1 LNENSQ
7 ILGKE
12 FLDKYMPEEITG
24 IQLPQPPKPTIV
36 QNTENQLSDFEQC
49 EVIRRNI
56 DKSESFVNGNRNHY
70 CGLLCAGLNR
80 IGIDNNTAYNYLVQ
94 FEQPDFTAVE
104 IHKIVLHTYKHTN
117 LHGCNPITNLK
128 IQNKSIAPKPIETPF
143 PMDGMPTVLSDLIND
158 SVKVYASPLEYF
170 ACTLLVACGSVVRK
184 NAVVDDGKFKNYPQL
199 WLMYIG
205 SSGIGKD
212 MPLKIAFKPIYELD
226 KISHE
231 LYIKEMIEWKSA
243 VAIAKKEKT
252 DLPAMPTLKMILID
266 DATPESL
273 YPCLQQN
280 GGLTLLRDELSGWFA
295 DFGRYAKSGEI
306 QRYLSM
312 FTNGTFTVTRVSK
325 EHLRISDPFYSIT
338 GGIQP
343 EILPATLNEN
353 QLKENGFAQRILFA
367 FPDVAIQPYYSE
379 AIPNPAF
386 AVRYNKLIQHLH
398 SVKFGTLTL
407 SAEAKKLY
415 VEFVNEMV
423 AERNN
428 TIIPYRQAFYSRFRM
443 HVLRISLVLEL
454 IKTYPN
460 GLNSDKTISFETM
473 KYAIDICRYFIACG
487 LKVEK
492 LVNQQ
497 NDNSKTDIKGF
508 AKQLLEKGV
517 TQMEVARLTELS
529 QSTIS
534 RLSKSE

>member
-1 LNENSQ
+1 MIQETNNSNIQ
-7 ILGKE
+7 KPLGTCE
-12 FLDKYMPEEITG
+12 PRGSEEIL
-24 IQLPQPPKPTIV
+24 INPTID
-36 QNTENQLSDFEQC
+36 LKSKM
-49 EVIRRNI
+49 NI
-56 DKSESFVNGNRNHY
+56 DIQKNS
-70 CGLLCAGLNR
+70 
-80 IGIDNNTAYNYLVQ
+80 
-94 FEQPDFTAVE
+94 
-104 IHKIVLHTYKHTN
+104 TN
-117 LHGCNPITNLK
+117 
-128 IQNKSIAPKPIETPF
+128 PF
-143 PMDGMPTVLSDLIND
+143 PMYGMPEVLADLIND

-170 ACTLLVACGSVVRK
+170 ACTLLVACGAVVRK
-184 NAVVDDGKFKNYPQL
+184 KAVVDDGKYKNYPQL
-199 WLMYIG
+199 WMMYIG

-295 DFGRYAKSGEI
+295 DFGRYAKSGEV

-325 EHLRISDPFYSIT
+325 EHVRISDPYFSLV

-367 FPDVAIQPYYSE
+367 FPDVAKQPYYSE
-379 AIPNPAF
+379 AIPNPVF
-386 AVRYNKLIQHLH
+386 AMRYNKLIEHLH
-398 SVKFGTLTL
+398 AVSFGTLTL
-407 SAEAKKLY
+407 ADDTKKVY
-415 VEFVNEMV
+415 IDFVNEMV
-423 AERNN
+423 RERNN
-428 TIIPYRQAFYSRFRM
+428 TDIPYRHALYSRFRM
-443 HVLRISLVLEL
+443 HVLRIALTIELV
-454 IKTYPN
+454 KTFPN
-460 GLNSDKTISFETM
+460 GLNKDRTITSETM
-473 KYAIDICRYFIACG
+473 KYAIDICRYFITCS

-492 LVNQQ
+492 LANQQ
-497 NDNSKTDIKGF
+497 NEKSKFNMKQHAKDLLAKGYTQLAIADITD
-508 AKQLLEKGV
+508 
-517 TQMEVARLTELS
+517 LS

-534 RLSKSE
+534 RLSNSE

>member
-1 LNENSQ
+1 MKEENEEEEQKKESPLDFGESSGADE
-7 ILGKE
+7 ILINKDTDIIKE
-12 FLDKYMPEEITG
+12 VRTD
-24 IQLPQPPKPTIV
+24 
-36 QNTENQLSDFEQC
+36 
-49 EVIRRNI
+49 I
-56 DKSESFVNGNRNHY
+56 DKNSGKTEAN
-70 CGLLCAGLNR
+70 
-80 IGIDNNTAYNYLVQ
+80 
-94 FEQPDFTAVE
+94 
-104 IHKIVLHTYKHTN
+104 
-117 LHGCNPITNLK
+117 
-128 IQNKSIAPKPIETPF
+128 PF
-143 PMDGMPTVLSDLIND
+143 PMYGMPEILADLIND

-184 NAVVDDGKFKNYPQL
+184 SAVLDDGKYKNYPQL

-226 KISHE
+226 RISHE
-231 LYIKEMIEWKSA
+231 LYQKQIVEWKSA
-243 VAIAKKEKT
+243 VAIAKKDKT
-252 DLPAMPTLKMILID
+252 DIPPMPTLKMILID

-312 FTNGTFTVTRVSK
+312 FTNGSFSVTRVSK

-367 FPDVAIQPYYSE
+367 FPDVTLQPYYSE
-379 AIPNPAF
+379 AIPNPVF
-386 AVRYNKLIQHLH
+386 AMRYDKLIQHLH

-407 SAEAKKLY
+407 SSDAKEIY
-415 VEFVNEMV
+415 VDFVNEMV
-423 AERNN
+423 NERNK
-428 TIIPYRQAFYSRFRM
+428 TTVPYRQAFYARFRM
-443 HVLRISLVLEL
+443 HVLRIALVLEL
-454 IKTYPN
+454 VKTFPN
-460 GLNSDKTISFETM
+460 GLNSDKTISLETM
-473 KYAIDICRYFIACG
+473 QYAIDICRYFIVCG

-492 LVNQQ
+492 LANQQ
-497 NDNSKTDIKGF
+497 NDNNKTDMKSF
-508 AKQLLEKGV
+508 AKQLLDKGV
-517 TQMEVARLTELS
+517 TQMEVARLTDLS